1 MTIIDKR
8 DFFHPIYRQ
17 NRRLC
22 NFNHRSTMIINL
34 FSGIVIP
41 LHRFG
46 NKDSFIPLHRFG
58 DKNSNDIKIL
68 YKRYWNAAAGS
79 D

>member
-1 MTIIDKR
+1 MTVIDKR

-22 NFNHRSTMIINL
+22 NFNHRSTMIISL
-34 FSGIVIP
+34 FSGIV
-41 LHRFG
+41 
-46 NKDSFIPLHRFG
+46 IPLHRFG